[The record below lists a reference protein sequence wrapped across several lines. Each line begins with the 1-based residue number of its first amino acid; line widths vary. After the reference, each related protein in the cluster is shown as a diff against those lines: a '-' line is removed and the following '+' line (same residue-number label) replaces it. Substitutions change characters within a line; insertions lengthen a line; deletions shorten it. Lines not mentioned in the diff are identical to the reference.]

1 MLIKINSALNE
12 QKNELPTNIVSE
24 ALNQK
29 LELMDIQD
37 NLKLILLGDLNV
49 GKTSFFKRYFN
60 NQFINNDL
68 LQIDTDREIRHVK
81 VANYTYSITTWDTCG
96 CEKFK
101 CLPKNIII
109 KLMVFFFYLM
119 LQINYHLMIY
129 LIG

>member
-49 GKTSFFKRYFN
+49 VFLKDILI
-60 NQFINNDL
+60 INL
-68 LQIDTDREIRHVK
+68 LI
-81 VANYTYSITTWDTCG
+81 
-96 CEKFK
+96 
-101 CLPKNIII
+101 
-109 KLMVFFFYLM
+109 
-119 LQINYHLMIY
+119 MIY
-129 LIG
+129 YKLIPIGK